1 MNITEN
7 VNNQN
12 QVLGVGLSGVGLQTI
27 NLQRAFQ
34 TEEVRT
40 IALNGVNIDIND
52 GEFVAIMGP
61 SGCGKTTLLN
71 ILGLLDAPTSGEYL
85 LDGEDVSHLS

>member
-1 MNITEN
+1 MIKT
-7 VNNQN
+7 
-12 QVLGVGLSGVGLQTI
+12 T

-40 IALNGVNIDIND
+40 IALGGVNIDIND

-61 SGCGKTTLLN
+61 SG
-71 ILGLLDAPTSGEYL
+71 
-85 LDGEDVSHLS
+85 